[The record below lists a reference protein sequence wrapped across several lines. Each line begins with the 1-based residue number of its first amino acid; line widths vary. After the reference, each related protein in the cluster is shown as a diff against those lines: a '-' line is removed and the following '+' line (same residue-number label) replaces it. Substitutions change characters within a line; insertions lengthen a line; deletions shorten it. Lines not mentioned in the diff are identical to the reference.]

1 MKVWGVFLGP
11 PSSTEKTTLMIKGRK
26 RANIRIL
33 RIVII
38 RALNESAGRLFRA
51 AKQHRKKKTSLMIKV
66 RKRANIRILRIGIM
80 RALFILSRR
89 GM

>member
-1 MKVWGVFLGP
+1 MKVRGVFLGP
-11 PSSTEKTTLMIKGRK
+11 PSSTEKTTLMIKVRK

-38 RALNESAGRLFRA
+38 RALNESAGRLLGPPSSTE
-51 AKQHRKKKTSLMIKV
+51 KKTSLMIKV
-66 RKRANIRILRIGIM
+66 RKRANIRILRIGIL